1 MDKLNTREVKHGNT
15 DADKQEYLRQ
25 QITVC
30 REVSFSTVKH
40 RTGMETGLKMHSVER
55 PWQVYFYPHP
65 PTK

>member
-40 RTGMETGLKMHSVER
+40 RTGTETGLKMHSVER
-55 PWQVYFYPHP
+55 P
-65 PTK
+65 